1 MENLTIN
8 NLNSNI
14 SYCEAQGLSNLFK
27 AYAENINGESIFEI
41 GFNANSGYTYI
52 ALNETSITLC
62 SMLGRDVEYMVTDFD
77 GDSEETFFDTYQEA
91 IDYLNNLKK

>member
-1 MENLTIN
+1 MKQLTIN
-8 NLNSNI
+8 NLGSGI
-14 SYCEAQGLSNLFK
+14 SYCEAKGLSKLFD
-27 AYAENINGESIFEI
+27 AYARNFNEDSIFEI

-77 GDSEETFFDTYQEA
+77 GDSGETFFDTYQEA
-91 IDYLNNLKK
+91 IDYLNNLN

>member
-8 NLNSNI
+8 NLGSGI
-14 SYCEAQGLSNLFK
+14 SYCEAKGLSKLFD
-27 AYAENINGESIFEI
+27 AYAENFNGDFIFEI

-62 SMLGRDVEYMVTDFD
+62 SMLGRDVEYMVINNED
-77 GDSEETFFDTYQEA
+77 GEDIFFDTYDEA
-91 IDYLNNLKK
+91 INYLNNLN